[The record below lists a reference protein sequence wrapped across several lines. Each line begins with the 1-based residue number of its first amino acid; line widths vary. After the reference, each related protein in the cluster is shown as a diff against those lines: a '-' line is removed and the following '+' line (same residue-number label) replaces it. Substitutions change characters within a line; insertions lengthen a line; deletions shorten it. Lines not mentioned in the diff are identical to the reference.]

1 MMISATFVLP
11 RMQHGGKLREKD
23 AFDLKVPKRQMFISG
38 SRGGRGGIFG
48 TCQTPTSTELCT
60 WVTAKQ
66 QGVEKG
72 RGGRGA

>member
-38 SRGGRGGIFG
+38 EVGGGNFRHVSNPHFDRTLCVGDSKAAGG
-48 TCQTPTSTELCT
+48 
-60 WVTAKQ
+60 
-66 QGVEKG
+66 
-72 RGGRGA
+72 